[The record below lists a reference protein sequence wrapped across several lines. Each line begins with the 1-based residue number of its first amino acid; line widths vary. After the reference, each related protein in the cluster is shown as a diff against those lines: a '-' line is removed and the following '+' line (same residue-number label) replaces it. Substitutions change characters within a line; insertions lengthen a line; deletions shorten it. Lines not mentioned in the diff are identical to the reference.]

1 MGCLC
6 FYMDIHEK
14 IELIKRGTE
23 EILTE
28 ENLQHLL
35 ETGVPLNHYIG
46 FEISGKVHL
55 GTGLICMAKIK
66 DFIDAGISCSIFLA
80 DWHSWINDKLGGDMD
95 KIREVAIGY
104 FKEGLKA
111 GLLCVGADPNK
122 VKFTLGTELYHNND
136 DYWETVIDVCKNT
149 TLSRMQRS
157 ITIMGRKQGD
167 NVDFAKLLYPAM
179 QVADIFIQN
188 INFAHAGYDQRKA
201 HVITRD
207 VALKMK
213 KNNLVDTEDE
223 KIKPVCVHNH
233 LILGLQKPPIW
244 PLKDDE
250 QLRELWS
257 QMKMSKSVPNSAVFI
272 HDNPDEIKE
281 KIGSAFC
288 PEGNAVFNPILD
300 WTKSIIFREE
310 DSYFQVKRPAKFG
323 GDMEFYSYQE
333 LEDAYLNK
341 KIHPLD
347 LKNSVSNKII
357 DILEPARKH
366 FEKARVKKMR
376 NHMEELI
383 VTR

>member
-1 MGCLC
+1 
-6 FYMDIHEK
+6 MDIQDR
-14 IELIKRGTE
+14 IALIKRGTE

-28 ENLQHLL
+28 EDLKHLL

-66 DFIDAGISCSIFLA
+66 DFIDAGVNCSIFLA
-80 DWHSWINDKLGGDMD
+80 DWHSWINDKLGGDID
-95 KIREVAIGY
+95 QIREIALGY

-122 VKFTLGTELYHNND
+122 VKFSLGTDLYHNND
-136 DYWETVIDVCKNT
+136 EYWETVIDICKNT
-149 TLSRMQRS
+149 TLNRMQRS

-188 INFAHAGYDQRKA
+188 VNFAHAGYDQRKA

-213 KNNLVDTEDE
+213 KNKLVDAKGE

-250 QLRELWS
+250 QLKELWS
-257 QMKMSKSVPNSAVFI
+257 QMKMSKSLPNSAVFI
-272 HDNPDEIKE
+272 HDSPKEIKA
-281 KIGSAFC
+281 KIKSAFC
-288 PEGNAVFNPILD
+288 PEGNVTFNPILD
-300 WTKSIIFREE
+300 WTKFIIFREKGSNLQIE
-310 DSYFQVKRPAKFG
+310 RPEKFG
-323 GDMEFYSYQE
+323 GNVEFHSYQE
-333 LEDAYLNK
+333 LEDAYLSK
-341 KIHPLD
+341 TIHPLD
-347 LKNSVSNKII
+347 LKNGVSQKII
-357 DILEPARKH
+357 EILKPARIH
-366 FEKARVKKMR
+366 FEKEQIRKMR
-376 NHMEELI
+376 ERMEELI

>member
-1 MGCLC
+1 
-6 FYMDIHEK
+6 MDIQDR
-14 IELIKRGTE
+14 IALIKQGTE

-28 ENLQHLL
+28 EDLKQLI

-66 DFIDAGISCSIFLA
+66 DFVDAGVNCSIFLA

-95 KIREVAIGY
+95 QIREIALGY

-122 VKFTLGTELYHNND
+122 VKFSLGTDLYHNND
-136 DYWETVIDVCKNT
+136 EYWETVIDICKNT
-149 TLSRMQRS
+149 TLNRMQRS

-188 INFAHAGYDQRKA
+188 VNFAHAGYDQRKA

-213 KNNLVDTEDE
+213 KNKLVDAHGE
-223 KIKPVCVHNH
+223 KIKPVCIHNH

-250 QLRELWS
+250 QLKELWS
-257 QMKMSKSVPNSAVFI
+257 QMKMSKSLPNSAVFI
-272 HDNPDEIKE
+272 HDSPKEIKA
-281 KIGSAFC
+281 KIKSAFC
-288 PEGNAVFNPILD
+288 PEGVATFNPILD
-300 WTKSIIFREE
+300 WTKFIIFREKG
-310 DSYFQVKRPAKFG
+310 SYLQIERPEKFG
-323 GDMEFYSYQE
+323 GNVEFRSYPE
-333 LEDAYLNK
+333 LEEAYLNK
-341 KIHPLD
+341 TIHPLD
-347 LKNSVSNKII
+347 LKNSVSQKII
-357 DILEPARKH
+357 EILTPARNH
-366 FEKARVKKMR
+366 FEKEQIRKMR
-376 NHMEELI
+376 ERMEELI

>member
-1 MGCLC
+1 
-6 FYMDIHEK
+6 MDIQDR
-14 IELIKRGTE
+14 IALIKRGTE

-28 ENLQHLL
+28 EDLKHLL

-66 DFIDAGISCSIFLA
+66 DFIDAGVNCSIFLA

-95 KIREVAIGY
+95 QIREIALGY

-122 VKFTLGTELYHNND
+122 VKFSLGTDLYHNND
-136 DYWETVIDVCKNT
+136 EYWETVIDICKNT
-149 TLSRMQRS
+149 TLNRMQRS

-188 INFAHAGYDQRKA
+188 VNFAHAGYDQRKA

-213 KNNLVDTEDE
+213 KNKLVDAKGE

-250 QLRELWS
+250 QLKELWS
-257 QMKMSKSVPNSAVFI
+257 QMKMSKSLPNSAVFI
-272 HDNPDEIKE
+272 HDSPKEIKA
-281 KIGSAFC
+281 KIKSAFC
-288 PEGNAVFNPILD
+288 PEGVVTFNPILD
-300 WTKSIIFREE
+300 WTKFIIFREKGSNLQIE
-310 DSYFQVKRPAKFG
+310 RPEKFG
-323 GDMEFYSYQE
+323 GNVEFHSYQE
-333 LEDAYLNK
+333 LEDAYLSK
-341 KIHPLD
+341 TIHPLD
-347 LKNSVSNKII
+347 LKNGVSQKII
-357 DILEPARKH
+357 EILKPARIH
-366 FEKARVKKMR
+366 FEKEQIRKMR
-376 NHMEELI
+376 ERMEELI

>member
-1 MGCLC
+1 
-6 FYMDIHEK
+6 MDIQDK
-14 IELIKRGTE
+14 IDLIKRGTE

-28 ENLQHLL
+28 EDLQYLL

-46 FEISGKVHL
+46 FEISGKIHL

-66 DFIDAGISCSIFLA
+66 DFLDAGISCSIFLA
-80 DWHSWINDKLGGDMD
+80 DWHSWINDKLGGDID
-95 KIREVAIGY
+95 QIQEIAIGY

-122 VKFTLGTELYHNND
+122 VKFTLGTDLYHNND
-136 DYWETVIDVCKNT
+136 DYWETVIDICKNT

-167 NVDFAKLLYPAM
+167 NIDFAKLLYPAM

-201 HVITRD
+201 HVIARD
-207 VALKMK
+207 IALKMK
-213 KNNLVDTEDE
+213 KNKLVNTRGD

-233 LILGLQKPPIW
+233 LILGLQKPPVW
-244 PLKDDE
+244 PINDE
-250 QLRELWS
+250 EKLRELWS

-272 HDNPDEIKE
+272 HDSPNEIKE
-281 KIGSAFC
+281 KIKSAFC
-288 PEGNAVFNPILD
+288 PEGDIDFNPILD
-300 WTKSIIFREE
+300 WTKSIIFREKN
-310 DSYFQVKRPAKFG
+310 SYFQIERPKKFG
-323 GDMEFYSYQE
+323 GNLEFYSYQE
-333 LEDAYLNK
+333 LEEAYMNK

-347 LKNSVSNKII
+347 LKNSVSQRII
-357 DILEPARKH
+357 EILEPAREH
-366 FEKARVKKMR
+366 FKKKGITKMWER
-376 NHMEELI
+376 MEELI

>member
-1 MGCLC
+1 
-6 FYMDIHEK
+6 MDIQDR
-14 IELIKRGTE
+14 IALIKRGTE

-28 ENLQHLL
+28 EDLKHLL

-66 DFIDAGISCSIFLA
+66 NFIDAGVNCSIFLA

-95 KIREVAIGY
+95 QIREIALGY

-122 VKFTLGTELYHNND
+122 VKFSLGTDLYHNND
-136 DYWETVIDVCKNT
+136 EYWETVIDICKNT
-149 TLSRMQRS
+149 TLNRMQRS

-188 INFAHAGYDQRKA
+188 VNFAHAGYDQRKA

-213 KNNLVDTEDE
+213 KNKLVDAKGE

-250 QLRELWS
+250 QLKELWS
-257 QMKMSKSVPNSAVFI
+257 QMKMSKSLPNSAVFI
-272 HDNPDEIKE
+272 HDSPKEIKA
-281 KIGSAFC
+281 KIKSAFC
-288 PEGNAVFNPILD
+288 PEGVATFNPILD
-300 WTKSIIFREE
+300 WTKFIIFREKGSNLQIE
-310 DSYFQVKRPAKFG
+310 RPEKFG
-323 GDMEFYSYQE
+323 GNVEFHSYQE
-333 LEDAYLNK
+333 LEDAYLSK
-341 KIHPLD
+341 TIHPLD
-347 LKNSVSNKII
+347 LKNGVSQKII
-357 DILEPARKH
+357 EILKPARIH
-366 FEKARVKKMR
+366 FEKEQIRKMR
-376 NHMEELI
+376 ERMEELI

>member
-1 MGCLC
+1 
-6 FYMDIHEK
+6 MDIQDR
-14 IELIKRGTE
+14 IALIKRGTE

-28 ENLQHLL
+28 EDLKRYL
-35 ETGVPLNHYIG
+35 EMGIPLNHYIG

-66 DFIDAGISCSIFLA
+66 DFLDAGISCSIFLA

-95 KIREVAIGY
+95 QIREIALGY

-122 VKFTLGTELYHNND
+122 VKFSLGTDLYHNND
-136 DYWETVIDVCKNT
+136 EYWETVIDICKNT
-149 TLSRMQRS
+149 TLNRMQRS

-188 INFAHAGYDQRKA
+188 VNFAHAGYDQRKA

-213 KNNLVDTEDE
+213 KNKLVDAKGE

-244 PLKDDE
+244 PFKDDE
-250 QLRELWS
+250 QLKELWS
-257 QMKMSKSVPNSAVFI
+257 QMKMSKSLPSSAVFI
-272 HDNPDEIKE
+272 HDSPKEIKA
-281 KIGSAFC
+281 KIKSAFC
-288 PEGNAVFNPILD
+288 PEGNVTFNPILD
-300 WTKSIIFREE
+300 WTKSIIFREK
-310 DSYFQVKRPAKFG
+310 DSYLQIERPEKFG
-323 GDMEFYSYQE
+323 GNVEFHSYQE
-333 LEDAYLNK
+333 LEDAYLSK
-341 KIHPLD
+341 TIHPLD
-347 LKNSVSNKII
+347 LKNGVSQKII
-357 DILEPARKH
+357 EILKPARIH
-366 FEKARVKKMR
+366 FEKEQIRKMR
-376 NHMEELI
+376 ERMEELI